1 MAAYAAATLVMTW
14 PIFNI
19 GAPASSS
26 YAGDAR
32 LMIWALAWDNHAVL
46 SGLPLFDSNMFYPAP
61 GSLAFTEHSFGIS
74 LFTLPIYYATGNP
87 VLAYNVIW
95 FLSYVLCGLATH
107 AWLRRYTGHDLAAF
121 AGSLIFTFSFYKML
135 HGHGHLQQIWTWLL
149 PLSLLL
155 LERWADRP
163 AWARAFAWG
172 AVALLQ
178 ALSSWYLAV
187 MIVLANGVLIA
198 WRIATGG
205 RVRLLPRLAQ
215 PAVVTLLAGAAIW
228 PLAAHYRTLAPASVR
243 EAQSLSADAASY
255 LMPAEQ
261 TWPGRAWLAVAGRGP
276 RWIWGERTMPI
287 GWIALALAAWGTAI
301 AARRRTWGVIVP
313 YGILTIVALLLSFGP
328 PATPSGWSLYSLA
341 AHLPGVGG
349 FRTPARFGLLVVLG
363 ASLLAAIGAEDLL
376 RRRPAFRLAAFVV
389 IPLML
394 SEWFV
399 IGFAADRPVPFQV
412 PPIYRLP
419 QVRSARALVSLP
431 DYRSDPRW
439 FFEADYLLFSTAHW
453 RPIVNG
459 YGRWEPPGHPH
470 NISYMTA
477 FPGPNNAK
485 KMRTLGVEYVILH
498 AARYDDGAVEIL
510 KEAQASPEYELV
522 TRMGDDYLYRV
533 K

>member
-1 MAAYAAATLVMTW
+1 
-14 PIFNI
+14 
-19 GAPASSS
+19 
-26 YAGDAR
+26 
-32 LMIWALAWDNHAVL
+32 
-46 SGLPLFDSNMFYPAP
+46 
-61 GSLAFTEHSFGIS
+61 
-74 LFTLPIYYATGNP
+74 
-87 VLAYNVIW
+87 
-95 FLSYVLCGLATH
+95 
-107 AWLRRYTGHDLAAF
+107 
-121 AGSLIFTFSFYKML
+121 
-135 HGHGHLQQIWTWLL
+135 
-149 PLSLLL
+149 
-155 LERWADRP
+155 
-163 AWARAFAWG
+163 
-172 AVALLQ
+172 VALLQ

-287 GWIALALAAWGTAI
+287 GWIALALAAWGTGI

-470 NISYMTA
+470 NISYMMA

-498 AARYDDGAVEIL
+498 AARYEDGAVEIL